1 MAVSSGNLNVVQLI
15 SKYARF
21 PLLSK
26 SGGIDPIHTSLSH
39 GNFEIFNF
47 LKTLVDLPIGQY
59 PKDNRNNNV
68 FHIAIQGKNLKI
80 IKFLL
85 NENNTNWNT
94 KNDFDLTPLR
104 LAENSVILPAFPINT
119 F

>member
-59 PKDNRNNNV
+59 PKDNRNNNNNV
-68 FHIAIQGKNLKI
+68 FHIAIQGENLKI

-85 NENNTNWNT
+85 NEKISN
-94 KNDFDLTPLR
+94 
-104 LAENSVILPAFPINT
+104 VI
-119 F
+119 